1 MKIVVCLKQI
11 LDPELP
17 PSLFEID
24 ETLKAAETGK
34 HPLVIS
40 PYDENALEMA
50 LQLKDTTEEGHVIAL
65 TFGDESAEEALRK
78 ALGVLA
84 DEAIWIPKEEYPIES
99 SIISQVETARVLV
112 AAIKAIGPVDLVVCG
127 RQAGDSDAG
136 QVPLLIAEALGM
148 PAVSFVHQMEMK
160 NGRLILKRQVETGT
174 EIFEALMPAV
184 VTVTNDDKNLLRIAK
199 VRDVMKAHR
208 KPVRKLTGQ
217 EIGHLSDPESGPE
230 PMACWELDKLFVPVV
245 ENVCEMIEGD
255 EPGEKVAILLKKLR
269 DQKTL

>member
-24 ETLKAAETGK
+24 ENLKGAKIGK
-34 HPLVIS
+34 HPFVIS

-50 LQLKDTTEEGHVIAL
+50 LQLKDGGQDTHVIAL
-65 TFGDESAEEALRK
+65 TFGDERAEDALRK

-84 DEAIWIPKEEYPIES
+84 DEAVWIPKKDGPVEDAIVS
-99 SIISQVETARVLV
+99 SGETARVLV
-112 AAIKAIGPVDLVVCG
+112 GAIKEIGSVDLVVCG

-136 QVPLLIAEALGM
+136 QVPLFIAEAMGI
-148 PAVSFVHQMEMK
+148 PAVSFVHRIDMRD
-160 NGRLILKRQVETGT
+160 GRLILTRQVEMGT
-174 EIFEALMPAV
+174 EIFEAMMPAV

-208 KPVRKLTGQ
+208 KPVRTLTGK
-217 EIGHLSDPESGPE
+217 EIELSSDGESINCGT
-230 PMACWELDKLFVPVV
+230 LDKLFIPVV
-245 ENVCEMIEGD
+245 DNVCEMIGGD
-255 EPGEKVAILLKKLR
+255 DPGEKVAVLLKKLR